1 MIRDGK
7 LNQDSVDGG
16 VIVQLVDLLEELR
29 LRDVGGQMDEFT

>member
-1 MIRDGK
+1 MIRDRK

-29 LRDVGGQMDEFT
+29 LSDVGGQMDEFT